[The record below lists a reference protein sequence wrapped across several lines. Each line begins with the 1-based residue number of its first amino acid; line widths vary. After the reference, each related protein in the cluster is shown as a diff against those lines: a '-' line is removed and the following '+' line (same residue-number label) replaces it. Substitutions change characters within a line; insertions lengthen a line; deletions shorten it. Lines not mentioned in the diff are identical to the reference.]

1 MNDEL
6 LLRTQTSIAKRIT
19 ARLQES
25 ADSIPHDVSER
36 LRVARLQAI
45 AKHKELNT
53 QIVTGMNVSGGIAT
67 LQGGSSRFGIWNQ
80 MASWLP
86 LMALIAGLMTIG
98 VLQEDNRVLELA
110 AVDTELLTDELP
122 PSAYTDPGFIQFLRS
137 SQQD

>member
-1 MNDEL
+1 MNDEQ
-6 LLRTQTSIAKRIT
+6 LLRTQAFIAKRIT

-45 AKHKELNT
+45 AKHKQLNT
-53 QIVTGMNVSGGIAT
+53 QVATGLNVSGSTAT
-67 LQGGSSRFGIWNQ
+67 LQGGPSRFGIWNQ

-86 LMALIAGLMTIG
+86 LMALIAGLLTIG

-137 SQQD
+137 NQQD

>member
-1 MNDEL
+1 MNDEQ
-6 LLRTQTSIAKRIT
+6 LLRTQASIAKRIT

-45 AKHKELNT
+45 AKHKQLNT
-53 QIVTGMNVSGGIAT
+53 QIAIGVSVSGSTAA
-67 LQGGSSRFGIWNQ
+67 LQGGPSRFGIWNQ

-86 LMALIAGLMTIG
+86 LMALIGGLLTIG